1 MERKQNERTRNDVH
15 QKELEK
21 VNGGIIRVDP
31 EDEHEEDD
39 HENGG
44 GATGGW

>member
-21 VNGGIIRVDP
+21 VNGGIIQIEP
-31 EDEHEEDD
+31 EDEHEED